1 MAYYKFLCKDTNVGL
16 TARSCRWFAT
26 KISTL
31 IGCIFE
37 QNLALK
43 STLFRPFASK
53 FNSSPEALEVEG
65 EIILFRVMECKYR
78 ELTPD
83 EVTRAMEQKGK
94 RTIYERRAYR
104 LLPDCMK
111 SCVER
116 NPPIAFAKLKTAYY
130 PDLFFRDA
138 KICVEI
144 DGGYHH
150 NRRFE
155 DYIRDKT
162 FKRRGFIIIRILNG
176 DTRVDVA
183 FWQRLL
189 EGLEK
194 SDISRDDIQQFMNEL
209 RKMIEDVTTSCSSD
223 IMMC

>member
-1 MAYYKFLCKDTNVGL
+1 
-16 TARSCRWFAT
+16 
-26 KISTL
+26 
-31 IGCIFE
+31 
-37 QNLALK
+37 
-43 STLFRPFASK
+43 
-53 FNSSPEALEVEG
+53 
-65 EIILFRVMECKYR
+65 MECKYR

-83 EVTRAMEQKGK
+83 EVTRAIEQKGK
-94 RTIYERRAYR
+94 RTKYERRAYS
-104 LLPDCMK
+104 LLPACMK
-111 SCVER
+111 KCVEQ
-116 NPPIAFAKLKTAYY
+116 NPPIAFARLKTAYY
-130 PDLFFRDA
+130 PDLFFRDS

-162 FKRRGFIIIRILNG
+162 FKRRGFIIIRILNI

-189 EGLEK
+189 EGLSQ
-194 SDISRDDIQQFMNEL
+194 SDISRDDIRLFMNEL
-209 RKMIEDVTTSCSSD
+209 RKTIDDVTKSYSSD